1 MKSLTKPGG
10 VVAVVAA
17 DRPVRACKTK
27 EEEDEGVKPRLVRP
41 ATSSSDFSALKGG
54 RQSYKESE
62 KPFLQPPDGA
72 LALRLALPSK

>member
-27 EEEDEGVKPRLVRP
+27 EEDEGVKPRLVRP
-41 ATSSSDFSALKGG
+41 ATSSTDFSALKGG